1 MEKKT
6 TTRQARAVETR
17 KKIIQAAKVLIAA
30 KGFADTSIEDIAKQA
45 GVSTGSFYTYFK
57 KKEDVVEAL
66 NQTDFYRLAEIVNE
80 MKDKDI
86 LDRLRYYCREFLGD
100 IEETGI
106 EICRQWLKN
115 NLSPNDMFLGGT
127 YITKYRYDDQTM
139 RSILQE
145 AVTRGELRSDA
156 PLVAWCMTDGQVKGS
171 EKTDVLC
178 SIVLQAALAPY
189 RQANHTDK
197 EDT

>member
-66 NQTDFYRLAEIVNE
+66 NQTDFYRLAEIVNA
-80 MKDKDI
+80 
-86 LDRLRYYCREFLGD
+86 G
-100 IEETGI
+100 
-106 EICRQWLKN
+106 
-115 NLSPNDMFLGGT
+115 PA
-127 YITKYRYDDQTM
+127 
-139 RSILQE
+139 
-145 AVTRGELRSDA
+145 AVLLPRIPRG
-156 PLVAWCMTDGQVKGS
+156 
-171 EKTDVLC
+171 
-178 SIVLQAALAPY
+178 
-189 RQANHTDK
+189 H
-197 EDT
+197 